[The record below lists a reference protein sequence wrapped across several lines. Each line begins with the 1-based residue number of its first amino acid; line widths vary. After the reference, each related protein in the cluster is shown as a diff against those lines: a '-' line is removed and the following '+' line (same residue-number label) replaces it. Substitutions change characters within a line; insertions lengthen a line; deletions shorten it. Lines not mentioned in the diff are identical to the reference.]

1 MAPIANSSGLQP
13 LHMVIAIISCTIL
26 IIILPLVITAIWVI
40 CSDIQYFMFR
50 DRPRYLKQEKLRK
63 EWNKAAL
70 AEQKRQEIAEDIIF
84 TKINTDKESDEK
96 WALFLE
102 LVSIKP
108 YPGIYMLIFS
118 VF

>member
-13 LHMVIAIISCTIL
+13 LHIVIAIISCIIL
-26 IIILPLVITAIWVI
+26 IISLPLVITAIWVI
-40 CSDIQYFMFR
+40 CSDLQSSMFR

-70 AEQKRQEIAEDIIF
+70 AEKKRQEIAKDIIF
-84 TKINTDKESDEK
+84 TKIHKDKESDEK
-96 WALFLE
+96 WILFLE

-108 YPGIYMLIFS
+108 YPRIYMLIFS
-118 VF
+118 AF